1 MNLAKSPFI
10 NSLTD
15 ASKEVLEERI
25 KKTLDSS
32 GFTLEFEQLKQ
43 ERERLRKILLEEKDL
58 SEEDKS
64 EYENLLRDV
73 EDKIEAKNREK
84 KAIEIEERQ
93 EHAKKETQNK
103 SGGAATKKVKAR
115 RPKKHCSIL

>member
-1 MNLAKSPFI
+1 MNLAKGPFI
-10 NSLTD
+10 NSDTD

-43 ERERLRKILLEEKDL
+43 ERERLRILLKEKDL

-64 EYENLLRDV
+64 EYENSLRDV
-73 EDKIEAKNREK
+73 EDKIDAKNREK
-84 KAIEIEERQ
+84 RAIENEERQ
-93 EHAKKETQNK
+93 EHTKEETQTE
-103 SGGAATKKVKAR
+103 SGGAATKKVKGR
-115 RPKKHCSIL
+115 RPKKCCSIS